1 MEKKIKIG
9 LLILITGIV
18 VFGFS
23 FEDVNAFPA
32 GMYDSYDIKCKI
44 LTLEI
49 VKEETP
55 ESYGEAKF
63 TLEVVDAKLIEKGNL
78 PNEIPPIKSGDIIE
92 ADSCYRY
99 KYGEHPAISISP
111 SLYNPSEF
119 KEGGIIRAG
128 ILYAGLDS
136 AILSNPK
143 HINDNYYI
151 YAILL
156 GTAILII
163 SFAFILRRKRRK

>member
-1 MEKKIKIG
+1 MKKKIKIG
-9 LLILITGIV
+9 LLVLIAGIV
-18 VFGFS
+18 VSGFS
-23 FEDVNAFPA
+23 FESVSAIQT
-32 GMYDSYDIKCKI
+32 GMYDAYDVKCKI
-44 LTLEI
+44 LKLE
-49 VKEETP
+49 VVEEETP

-63 TLEVVDAKLIEKGNL
+63 TLEIVDAKLIEKGNL

-92 ADSCYRY
+92 VNSYYGY
-99 KYGEHPAISISP
+99 KYSKQLPVSITP
-111 SLYNPSEF
+111 SIYNPSEF
-119 KEGGIIRAG
+119 KEGDIIRAG

-136 AILSNPK
+136 SLLSNPK

-163 SFAFILRRKRRK
+163 SFAFVLRRKRRK